1 MVQKDRR
8 FEYSKR
14 RIGAASRE
22 AGEARDRAMT
32 VALGERLERLL
43 RKRSGRR
50 LARELDEIALH
61 SASMPV
67 LDSRDAE
74 ELLGYDKNGQPS

>member
-1 MVQKDRR
+1 
-8 FEYSKR
+8 
-14 RIGAASRE
+14 
-22 AGEARDRAMT
+22 MT
-32 VALGERLERLL
+32 VALRERLERLL